1 MGDTQY
7 HMRIRRN
14 KQSIEHAPALK
25 DYDRKS
31 ATFLQ
36 SDKDYYW
43 GYVYFRQV
51 KDKTLPRGY
60 FQKVKGFIP
69 ILDRVQIRDF

>member
-7 HMRIRRN
+7 HVRIRQN
-14 KQSIEHAPALK
+14 GKTAQNNEALK
-25 DYDRKS
+25 EYDRKCPV
-31 ATFLQ
+31 FVQ
-36 SDKDYYW
+36 CDKEYYW

-60 FQKVKGFIP
+60 FQKVI
-69 ILDRVQIRDF
+69 IIADSNATV

>member
-7 HMRIRRN
+7 HVRIR
-14 KQSIEHAPALK
+14 QSRQNSLDSSSLKNYDKNAPI
-25 DYDRKS
+25 
-31 ATFLQ
+31 FLR
-36 SDKDYYW
+36 SDTYYYW

-60 FQKVKGFIP
+60 FQKVSALVA
-69 ILDRVQIRDF
+69 ILKFSFV